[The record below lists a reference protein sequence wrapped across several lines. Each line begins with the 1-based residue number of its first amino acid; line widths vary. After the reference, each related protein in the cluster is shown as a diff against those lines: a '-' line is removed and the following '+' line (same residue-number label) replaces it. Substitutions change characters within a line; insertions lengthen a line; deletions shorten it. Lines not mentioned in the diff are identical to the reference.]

1 MINTIFRYK
10 LISMRNRLKFAIL
23 ACASLIGVSQGHA
36 QQVDSTIYFKIKE
49 LQENVK
55 RDFAPDRRTKIVA
68 IQKADIPQNRYILE
82 TTEKEAQS
90 VLEQK
95 SKEIAANIQVH
106 LLPDAS
112 VEGET
117 AGIIR
122 LSVANM
128 RTFPDN
134 AAELTSQVLL
144 GTQVDLLQKKDGEYR
159 VRTPDGY
166 IAWVPSSSIAA
177 MDNTELANWKKAEK
191 VIYTAEFGR
200 SYSEP
205 NEKSQRVSDL
215 VYGNI
220 LQLLGSR
227 GHFYAIAYPDGRK
240 GYIKKSESMTL
251 KSWLDSRNPTAEN
264 IIASAKTMLGLPY
277 LWGGTSVKGVDCSG
291 FTKTSFFM
299 NGFVIPRDASQQVL
313 AGQEIDILDSEGHF
327 DPVKALKNLKP
338 ADLLFFAAGKNSKPN
353 ARVTHVA
360 LYIGNGRFIHAA
372 GLVRINSML
381 KDAADYDDF
390 QTRTVVAARRYLG
403 VQDNAIQTIANSN
416 YYTNE

>member
-1 MINTIFRYK
+1 MKNT
-10 LISMRNRLKFAIL
+10 LKFAIL
-23 ACASLIGVSQGHA
+23 ACASLIGTSHGHA
-36 QQVDSTIYFKIKE
+36 QQVDSTTYFKIKE

-55 RDFAPDRRTKIVA
+55 REFAPDRRTKIVA
-68 IQKADIPQNRYILE
+68 IQKADVPQNIYILE
-82 TTEKEAQS
+82 TTEKDAKF

-95 SKEIAANIQVH
+95 AKEISANIQVQ

-112 VEGET
+112 VDGKT
-117 AGIIR
+117 VGVIR

-128 RTFPDN
+128 RTSPDN

-144 GTQVDLLQKKDGEYR
+144 GTQVDLLQKKSGEYR

-166 IAWVPSSSIAA
+166 IAWVPASSITV
-177 MDNTELANWKKAEK
+177 MDQTEIDNWRQSEK
-191 VIYTAEFGR
+191 LIYTTEFGK

-215 VYGNI
+215 VYGDI
-220 LQLLGSR
+220 LKLTGHKGS
-227 GHFYAIAYPDGRK
+227 FYEIAYPDGRK
-240 GYIKKSESMTL
+240 GYIKKSEGLTL
-251 KSWLDSRNPTAEN
+251 KNWLDTRNPTADD

-313 AGQEIDILDSEGHF
+313 AGEKIDILDSEGHF
-327 DPVKALKNLKP
+327 DPDKALKNLKP
-338 ADLLFFAAGKNSKPN
+338 ADLLFFAAGKNSNPN

-360 LYIGNGRFIHAA
+360 LYIGNGTFIHAA

-403 VQDNAIQTIANSN
+403 AKDPAIQKIAECN
-416 YYTNE
+416 YYINK

>member
-1 MINTIFRYK
+1 MKNT
-10 LISMRNRLKFAIL
+10 LKFAIL
-23 ACASLIGVSQGHA
+23 ACASLIGTSHGHA
-36 QQVDSTIYFKIKE
+36 QQVDSTTYFKIKE

-55 RDFAPDRRTKIVA
+55 REFAPDRRTKIVA
-68 IQKADIPQNRYILE
+68 IQKADVPQNLYILE
-82 TTEKEAQS
+82 TTEKDAKF

-95 SKEIAANIQVH
+95 AKEISANIQVQ

-112 VEGET
+112 VEGKT
-117 AGIIR
+117 VGVIR

-134 AAELTSQVLL
+134 SAELTSQVLL
-144 GTQVDLLQKKDGEYR
+144 GTQVDLLQKKSGEYR

-166 IAWVPSSSIAA
+166 IAWVPASSIAV
-177 MDNTELANWKKAEK
+177 MDQAEANKWRQSEK
-191 VIYTAEFGR
+191 LIYTTEFGK

-215 VYGNI
+215 VYGDI
-220 LQLLGSR
+220 LKLTGQKGS
-227 GHFYAIAYPDGRK
+227 FYEIAYPDGRK
-240 GYIKKSESMTL
+240 GYIKKSESLTL
-251 KSWLDSRNPTAEN
+251 KNWLDTRNPTADH

-313 AGQEIDILDSEGHF
+313 AGEKIDILDSEGHF
-327 DPVKALKNLKP
+327 DPDKALKNLKP
-338 ADLLFFAAGKNSKPN
+338 ADLLFFAAGKNSNPN

-360 LYIGNGRFIHAA
+360 LYIGNGTFIHAA

-403 VQDNAIQTIANSN
+403 AKDSAIQKIAESN
-416 YYTNE
+416 YYINK

>member
-1 MINTIFRYK
+1 MKNT
-10 LISMRNRLKFAIL
+10 LKFAIIAY
-23 ACASLIGVSQGHA
+23 ACFIGTGISQA
-36 QQVDSTIYFKIKE
+36 QQLDSTTYFKIKE

-55 RDFAPDRRTKIVA
+55 REYAPDKRTKIVA
-68 IQKADIPQNRYILE
+68 IQKADIAQNQYVLE
-82 TTEKEAQS
+82 TTEKDAQF
-90 VLEQK
+90 VLQQK
-95 SKEIAANIQVH
+95 AKEISANIQVQ

-112 VEGET
+112 VGEKT
-117 AGIIR
+117 AGVIR

-144 GTQVDLLQKKDGEYR
+144 GTQVDLLQKKSGDYR

-166 IAWVPSSSIAA
+166 IAWVPSSSIEA
-177 MDNTELANWKKAEK
+177 MDKTMLANWRQAEK
-191 VIYTAEFGR
+191 VIYTAEFGK
-200 SYSEP
+200 SYSEA

-215 VYGNI
+215 VYGDI
-220 LQLLGSR
+220 LQLKGQKGS
-227 GHFYAIAYPDGRK
+227 FYEIAYPDGRL
-240 GYIKKSESMTL
+240 GYIKKSESLTL
-251 KSWLDSRNPTAEN
+251 KNWLDTRQPTAEN

-313 AGQEIDILDSEGHF
+313 AGEKIDILDQEGHF
-327 DPVKALKNLKP
+327 DPEKALKNLKP
-338 ADLLFFAAGKNSKPN
+338 ADLLFFAAGKNSNPN

-360 LYIGNGRFIHAA
+360 LYIGNGTFIHAA

-381 KDAADYDDF
+381 KDASNYDDF

-403 VQDNAIQTIANSN
+403 AHDSAIQKVVESN
-416 YYTNE
+416 YYNNK

>member
-1 MINTIFRYK
+1 MKNT
-10 LISMRNRLKFAIL
+10 LKFAIIAY
-23 ACASLIGVSQGHA
+23 ACFIGTGISQA
-36 QQVDSTIYFKIKE
+36 QQLDSNTYFKIKE

-55 RDFAPDRRTKIVA
+55 REYAPDKRTKIVA
-68 IQKADIPQNRYILE
+68 IQKADIAQNQYVLE
-82 TTEKEAQS
+82 TTEKDAQF
-90 VLEQK
+90 VLQQK
-95 SKEIAANIQVH
+95 AKEISANIQVQ

-112 VEGET
+112 VGEKT
-117 AGIIR
+117 AGVIR

-144 GTQVDLLQKKDGEYR
+144 GTQVDLLQKKSGDYR

-166 IAWVPSSSIAA
+166 IAWVPSSSIEA
-177 MDNTELANWKKAEK
+177 MDKTMLANWRQAEK
-191 VIYTAEFGR
+191 VIYTAEFGK
-200 SYSEP
+200 SYSEA

-215 VYGNI
+215 VYGDI
-220 LQLLGSR
+220 LQLKGQKGS
-227 GHFYAIAYPDGRK
+227 FYEIAYPDGRL
-240 GYIKKSESMTL
+240 GYIKKSESLTL
-251 KSWLDSRNPTAEN
+251 KNWLDTRQPTAEN

-313 AGQEIDILDSEGHF
+313 AGEKIDILDQEGHF
-327 DPVKALKNLKP
+327 DPEKALKNLKP
-338 ADLLFFAAGKNSKPN
+338 ADLLFFAAGKNSNPN

-360 LYIGNGRFIHAA
+360 LYIGNGTFIHAA

-381 KDAADYDDF
+381 KDASNYDDF

-403 VQDNAIQTIANSN
+403 AHDSAIQKVAESN
-416 YYTNE
+416 YYNNK

>member
-1 MINTIFRYK
+1 MKNT
-10 LISMRNRLKFAIL
+10 LKYAFL
-23 ACASLIGVSQGHA
+23 ACASLIGASHSHA
-36 QQVDSTIYFKIKE
+36 QQVDSTTYFKIKE

-55 RDFAPDRRTKIVA
+55 REFAPDRRTKIVA
-68 IQKADIPQNRYILE
+68 IQKADIPQNLYILE
-82 TTEKEAQS
+82 TTEKDAKF

-95 SKEIAANIQVH
+95 AKEIAANIQIQ

-112 VEGET
+112 VEGKT
-117 AGIIR
+117 VGVIR

-128 RTFPDN
+128 RTSPDN
-134 AAELTSQVLL
+134 SAELTSQVLL
-144 GTQVDLLQKKDGEYR
+144 GTQVDLLQKKSGEYR

-166 IAWVPSSSIAA
+166 IAWVPASSIAV
-177 MDNTELANWKKAEK
+177 MDQPEIDDWRQSEK
-191 VIYTAEFGR
+191 LIYTTEFGK
-200 SYSEP
+200 SYSQP

-215 VYGNI
+215 VYGDI
-220 LQLLGSR
+220 LKLIGQKGSF
-227 GHFYAIAYPDGRK
+227 HEIAYPDGRK
-240 GYIKKSESMTL
+240 GYIKKSESQTL
-251 KSWLDSRNPTAEN
+251 KNWLDTRTPTADH

-313 AGQEIDILDSEGHF
+313 AGEKIDILDSEGHF
-327 DPVKALKNLKP
+327 DPDKALKNLKP
-338 ADLLFFAAGKNSKPN
+338 ADLLFFAAGKNSNPN

-360 LYIGNGRFIHAA
+360 LYIGNGTFIHAA

-403 VQDNAIQTIANSN
+403 AKDSAIQKIAENN
-416 YYTNE
+416 YYINK